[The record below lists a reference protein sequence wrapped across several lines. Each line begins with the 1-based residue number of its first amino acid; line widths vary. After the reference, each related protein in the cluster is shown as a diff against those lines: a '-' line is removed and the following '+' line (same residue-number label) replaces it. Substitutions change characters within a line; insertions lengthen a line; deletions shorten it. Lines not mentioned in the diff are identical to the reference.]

1 MTEQKGA
8 ILTAFG
14 QRYIDLAHQAART
27 FRQANPELEIDL
39 FTEVDVAPGVFSKVH
54 VLPGAWARSKIDSML
69 QSRFERTLFLDADL
83 LVVADLGDIF
93 SLFDRFDIAVAQDM
107 YRSSSKA
114 LGEYRRPFSNAF
126 PQMNSGVFGFR
137 RSEAMTSFLQAWKA
151 DVQNHGTGKDQPSL
165 RELLWA
171 TDLRVAVLPP
181 EYNLYDHHSLDVMV
195 PGRHAAPRVL
205 HSHRLLRRPL
215 PAPDQDPITHYFGA
229 ATAYKTHLLLAG
241 DETLA
246 SKGGRGLRRPGRRE
260 KLRLAW
266 LYMRYGMSRLA
277 GRS

>member
-14 QRYIDLAHQAART
+14 QRYVDLAHQVART
-27 FRQANPELEIDL
+27 FRRTNPGLEIDL
-39 FTEVDVAPGVFSKVH
+39 FTEAGVAQGVFSKVH
-54 VLPGAWARSKIDSML
+54 VLPEIWARSKLDSML
-69 QSRFERTLFLDADL
+69 HSRFQQTLFLDADL
-83 LVVADLGDIF
+83 LVVADLSDIF
-93 SLFDRFDIAVAQDM
+93 GLFDRFDIAVAQDM

-114 LGEYRRPFSNAF
+114 RGEYRRPFPNAF

-137 RSEAMTSFLQAWKA
+137 RSEGMTAFLQAWKA
-151 DVQNHGTGKDQPSL
+151 DVQSHGTGKDQPSL

-181 EYNLYDHHSLDVMV
+181 EYNLYDHHALDVMV
-195 PGRHAAPRVL
+195 PGRHAAPRIM
-205 HSHRLLRRPL
+205 HSHRLLHKPL

-229 ATAYKTHLLLAG
+229 ATAYKTRLLLAG

-246 SKGGRGLRRPGRRE
+246 LRSGVAVRRPGRRE

-266 LYMRYGMSRLA
+266 LYMRYGIGRLA